1 MSDVDVEFG
10 MDSVPTIQVAFAKH
24 VTCIEI
30 EILGV
35 DQMVGLRNL
44 QLSTCI
50 LETREKWLAKS

>member
-10 MDSVPTIQVAFAKH
+10 MDTVPTIQVVFAKH
-24 VTCIEI
+24 VTCTEI
-30 EILGV
+30 EIYSL
-35 DQMVGLRNL
+35 DETVGLRNL